1 MRSSTSVR
9 SLLRVSSDNP
19 ELTRSQLSALGRQLP
34 LLYFILVVNTFA
46 VCVTHFRL
54 APLWLSIYIPGALS
68 IICVWRAIHWWRRR
82 AVYVSHQ
89 KAVQLLRQTVRLT
102 ALFGM
107 AFTAWALLLYHYGD
121 AYAQAHIAFYM
132 SITVIGC
139 IFCLMH
145 LRPAALL
152 LTAIVVIPW
161 TVFFVLSGQP
171 VFIAIAINIS
181 LVACAMMIILFI
193 NYRDFANLI
202 DSKKQLLTQQAAT
215 QALSDDNF
223 RLANLDS
230 MTGLPNRRSFFS
242 SLDAMLVNA
251 QARGRRF
258 AVGLVDLDGFK
269 QVNDAYGHAVG
280 DRLLSEAANRLVGM
294 ACLDTQVSRLGG
306 DEFGILIDR
315 DMTREE
321 LLMLGNLICATLKDD
336 VLIRDATVGLLG
348 SAGFATFPDAGFTSQ
363 ELFERAD
370 YAMYFAKRTA
380 RGSSAVFSAVHETQI
395 RRASV
400 IEQELRLAVLH
411 DQLTLAFQPIVD
423 LHTTRIV
430 GFEALARW
438 TSCKLGVVGPD
449 EFIPVAERSDLVH
462 RLTENLMTKALAVS
476 VEWPSD
482 VFVAFNLSVRDLSS
496 TEQTNRIIDIVRE
509 SGVDPARIEFEVT
522 ETTVMP
528 DVDQACASIAALRR
542 LGARIALDDFGSG
555 HSSLSYVHRLPLD
568 KIKIDRSFIAG
579 IQSDKACRDIVRTV
593 VDMCHRLKVECTVEG
608 IENEQQRDSVI
619 ALGCTSG
626 QGYLF
631 GKPMSERDA
640 LACLATRFQPTFKE
654 CGS

>member
-1 MRSSTSVR
+1 MRSSNSIR
-9 SLLRVSSDNP
+9 SLLRVCDDNP

-34 LLYFILVVNTFA
+34 LLYFILVVNTIA

-54 APLWLSIYIPGALS
+54 APLWLSVYLPGALC
-68 IICVWRAIHWWRRR
+68 IVCLWRAIHWWQRR
-82 AVYVSHQ
+82 AIYLSHD
-89 KAVQLLRQTVRLT
+89 KAVSLLRKTVRLT
-102 ALFGM
+102 VVFGI
-107 AFTAWALLLYHYGD
+107 AFTAWALKLYEYGD

-161 TVFFVLSGQP
+161 TIFFVLSGQP
-171 VFIAIAINIS
+171 VFIAIAVNIA
-181 LVACAMMIILFI
+181 LVALAMMVILFI

-202 DSKKQLLTQQAAT
+202 DSKKQLLKQQAAT
-215 QALSDDNF
+215 QTLSDDNF

-242 SLDAMLVNA
+242 SLDAMLVSAEA
-251 QARGRRF
+251 QKRRF
-258 AVGLVDLDGFK
+258 AVGLIDLDGFK
-269 QVNDAYGHAVG
+269 QVNDAYGHSVG
-280 DRLLSEAANRLVGM
+280 DRLLSEAANRLVGI
-294 ACLDTQVSRLGG
+294 ACIHTQVSRLGG

-348 SAGFATFPDAGFTSQ
+348 SVGFATFPDAGVTSE

-380 RGSSAVFSAVHETQI
+380 RGSSAIFSSMHETQI

-400 IEQELRLAVLH
+400 IEQELRLAVHH
-411 DQLTLAFQPIVD
+411 DQMTLAFQPIVD
-423 LHTTRIV
+423 LHTTQIV

-438 TSCKLGVVGPD
+438 TNGKLGVVGPD

-462 RLTENLMTKALAVS
+462 RLTTNLLTKALAVLTI
-476 VEWPSD
+476 WPSD
-482 VFVAFNLSVRDLSS
+482 VFVSFNLSVRDLSS
-496 TEQTNRIIDIVRE
+496 SEQTNRIIDIVRD
-509 SGVDPARIEFEVT
+509 SGIDPARIEFEVT

-528 DVDQACASIAALRR
+528 DIDQACASIAALRR

-568 KIKIDRSFIAG
+568 KIKIDRSFIEG
-579 IQSDKACRDIVRTV
+579 IELDKACRDIVRTV

-608 IENEQQRDSVI
+608 IETNQQRDAVV
-619 ALGCTSG
+619 ALGCNSG
-626 QGYLF
+626 QGYMF
-631 GKPMSERDA
+631 GKPMSEQDA
-640 LACLATRFQPTFKE
+640 LACLMTRSQHQ
-654 CGS
+654 